1 MKMKIKR
8 KLYLCQRKQ
17 SLSHRNGNCWR
28 TLPVGGRIF
37 FQKTKHTHSK
47 AAIFCELLC
56 VTQINLYKRISANQ
70 VPIQRSRRR
79 GNTWF
84 RGKTYAFELSSL
96 DHTLPFSQGRKW
108 KTKLTRKAKR
118 AGVLLVELWIGWSV
132 ATIRICFLGP
142 CMRLLKKRRVLP

>member
-1 MKMKIKR
+1 MKRMMKMKIKR

-17 SLSHRNGNCWR
+17 SLSHHNGNRWR

-37 FQKTKHTHSK
+37 FPKTKTHSK

-79 GNTWF
+79 GNTSF

-108 KTKLTRKAKR
+108 KTKTK
-118 AGVLLVELWIGWSV
+118 
-132 ATIRICFLGP
+132 T
-142 CMRLLKKRRVLP
+142 KKQKQKKPTGQEFC